1 MKNIHVLLSRILL
14 ILLPLISH
22 TSYSVEA
29 EDIAP
34 VVELPLLE
42 DGIAGRTNSI
52 ANHKGKLIYLDFWA
66 SWCGPCRQSFPFLQK
81 IRTQYANQGF
91 EVIAVNVDAKLSD
104 ALRFLKKFPIDYP
117 ILLDSAYTMAQ
128 IYEVQGLPTAY
139 LIDTEGKVIYKHLG
153 FKEAD
158 KKWITALI
166 EQNLPIPSNGK
177 AAP

>member
-1 MKNIHVLLSRILL
+1 MASLDVQIVLPITKANSFIL
-14 ILLPLISH
+14 I
-22 TSYSVEA
+22 
-29 EDIAP
+29 
-34 VVELPLLE
+34 
-42 DGIAGRTNSI
+42 
-52 ANHKGKLIYLDFWA
+52 F
-66 SWCGPCRQSFPFLQK
+66 GPHGVALA
-81 IRTQYANQGF
+81 ANQGF

-139 LIDTEGKVIYKHLG
+139 LIDTEGNVIYKHLG

-166 EQNLPIPSNGK
+166 EQNLPALKKQP
-177 AAP
+177 